1 MEDENRRLATS
12 TRHRPSPSSNHSVT
26 VTVTVTTQASKQA
39 RSDRGMENEIEME
52 DASGP
57 PSLHLYGL
65 GDESQILRARA
76 GTKTSSVLQEETSR
90 RRGA

>member
-1 MEDENRRLATS
+1 
-12 TRHRPSPSSNHSVT
+12 
-26 VTVTVTTQASKQA
+26 
-39 RSDRGMENEIEME
+39 MENEIEME

-57 PSLHLYGL
+57 PSCLRLVFAAVSMVYGH
-65 GDESQILRARA
+65 GVSICDSSPA